1 MDTILNTKKIIVL
14 GCSGSGKSTF
24 ARKLHDLTGLPL
36 IHLDN
41 VWWKPDRTHITRDA
55 FDKELDRIL
64 QDDAWIID
72 GDYSRTYEVRL
83 RACEPVF
90 FLDFSEEQC
99 LNGITE
105 RIGKERPDIPWTE
118 STLDPELI
126 RLVKAYRAENR
137 PKLFELFQ
145 KYPEKQIIVF
155 RSRPEADHWI
165 ESGYPTAF
173 PAKDPVQ

>member
-1 MDTILNTKKIIVL
+1 MDTILNTKKIILL

-24 ARKLHDLTGLPL
+24 ARKLHNLTGLPL

-55 FDKELDRIL
+55 FDRELDRIL
-64 QDDAWIID
+64 QGDAWIID

-83 RACEPVF
+83 RACETVF

-126 RLVKAYRAENR
+126 RLVKAYRTENR

-145 KYPEKQIIVF
+145 KYPEKKIIVF

>member
-1 MDTILNTKKIIVL
+1 MNNIPNVKKILVL

-55 FDKELDRIL
+55 FDRELDRIL
-64 QDDAWIID
+64 EGGAWIID

-83 RACEPVF
+83 RACEAVF

-118 STLDPELI
+118 NTPDPELI
-126 RLVKAYRAENR
+126 RLVKAYRTENR
-137 PKLFELFQ
+137 PKLCELFR
-145 KYPEKQIIVF
+145 KYPEKRIIVF
-155 RSRPEADHWI
+155 RSRQEADQWL
-165 ESGYPTAF
+165 ESGDPTVL
-173 PAKDPVQ
+173 PAKSPVR